1 MRSISNGIHFL
12 KNSEGKGALGCL
24 FFLVLLGV
32 MALFAVQAGP
42 PYFAYRSLEGE
53 VKTEVSRAGAHLY
66 SNDVLVQNI
75 LDLAKKEE
83 IRLKKEDIKVERFAG
98 QVQVVIHYAVPVDF
112 ILFAHTF
119 DFDIK
124 ASSFIGRL

>member
-1 MRSISNGIHFL
+1 MHFL
-12 KNSEGKGALGCL
+12 KNCEGKGALGCL

-32 MALFAVQAGP
+32 MAMFAVQAGP
-42 PYFAYRSLEGE
+42 TYLAYRSLEGD

-75 LDLAKKEE
+75 MDLAKKNE
-83 IRLKKEDIKVERFAG
+83 IRLKKEDIKLERLAG

-112 ILFAHTF
+112 ILFTHTF

-124 ASSFIGRL
+124 ASSFIGRI